1 MAMNLGKLFETMKK
15 GMTDDKGLFQGGQ
28 EGRLFGRARDA
39 AVSMDPSA
47 EEDRSLAVQARDF
60 AKNFDASDSDQVLEM
75 QNMLNQLGFK
85 DDSGEALMADGMM
98 GNKTLA
104 ALRQLQ
110 GVTNEDDNS
119 SVETAPNES
128 YDYEPGKDPMGPVQG
143 GSYDPEAKRVPDNTV
158 ASNMAKLFGTGGLGS
173 GGLIGR
179 DKY

>member
-1 MAMNLGKLFETMKK
+1 MAMNLGKLFATMKK

-128 YDYEPGKDPMGPVQG
+128 YDYEPGKDPSGPETYTP
-143 GSYDPEAKRVPDNTV
+143 SFSDNTV
-158 ASNMAKLFGTGGLGS
+158 ASGVRKLFPGMQSKDQGTFRNRG
-173 GGLIGR
+173 
-179 DKY
+179 